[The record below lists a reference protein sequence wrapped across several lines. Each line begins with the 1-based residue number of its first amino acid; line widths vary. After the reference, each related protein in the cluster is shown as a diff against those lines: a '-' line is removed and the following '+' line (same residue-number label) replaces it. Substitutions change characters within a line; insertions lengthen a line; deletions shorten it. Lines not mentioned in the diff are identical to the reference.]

1 MAEIVNKI
9 EQSGLVEINLEDFYP
24 KGKRSAVDI
33 KDWLFQGLI
42 LREKEFRD
50 HVKSHDWSQYK
61 DQYVSIG
68 CSADAIIPTW
78 AYMLIAS
85 ALQPHAKKYVFG
97 DQNLLETALFL
108 ESLQNL
114 NTETYRDKKVM
125 VRGCGQLPV
134 PDSAYVELTRILTP
148 VVKSL
153 MFGEA
158 CSTVPV
164 YKNRD

>member
-1 MAEIVNKI
+1 MEEIVNKI

-24 KGKRSAVDI
+24 KGQRSVVDI

-42 LREKEFRD
+42 LREKEFREY
-50 HVKSHDWSQYK
+50 VKNHDWSGYK
-61 DQYVSIG
+61 NQYVSVV
-68 CSADAIIPTW
+68 CTADAVIPTW
-78 AYMLIAS
+78 AYMLVAA
-85 ALQPHAKKYVFG
+85 ALQPFAKKYVFG
-97 DQNLLETALFL
+97 DPNILETTLFL
-108 ESLQNL
+108 EALQNL
-114 NTETYRDKKVM
+114 SVDTYRDKKVM

-164 YKNRD
+164 FKKKD